1 MRGEKIALNNRLHL
15 VLYSS
20 YYTLVL
26 VIVELLQSNFM
37 LFHEFR
43 DEVIVSLHRVYLM
56 TCMLI

>member
-1 MRGEKIALNNRLHL
+1 MREEKVALNSRLHL

-20 YYTLVL
+20 YTLAF

-43 DEVIVSLHRVYLM
+43 YEIIVSLHRVYLM

>member
-1 MRGEKIALNNRLHL
+1 MREEKIALNNRLHL

-20 YYTLVL
+20 YTLAF

-43 DEVIVSLHRVYLM
+43 DEVIVSFHRVYLM
-56 TCMLI
+56 ACMLI